1 MKKQL
6 LIAAVAATMTS
17 AAMADISITGNSK
30 FEYYNVDISAAATYG
45 SFTATAS
52 DSSNYTNMETNLKI
66 IGKSGDTTAVVN
78 MELNTHGSVDSATAA
93 TSAGALDIED
103 MYITTKVG
111 DIDLKLGNYA
121 TGTSAILG
129 EIDNGARANNKVT
142 ASTTFSGV
150 KVYVGDAGAAAGAGV
165 TEVKG
170 NMFYGVSADVAGFN
184 VHAKHVSPTVDAFAI
199 SGEVSGL
206 GIRLEQLNSDTTD
219 QDVTFGNLTYAVND
233 IDLGYA
239 WIDADSDGQITE
251 DDSSI
256 FAVENGLGTTSLG
269 GDSNQQI
276 TIGTNVAGNA
286 VTFKTGE
293 IGFKLANVKDIEY
306 NQINVSRPLAS
317 GATATVT
324 YTGVSGGITG
334 AANVDVD
341 ADVFEVDLSVKF

>member
-17 AAMADISITGNSK
+17 AAMADISITGDSK

-78 MELNTHGSVDSATAA
+78 MELNTHGDVET
-93 TSAGALDIED
+93 AGAIDLED
-103 MYITTKVG
+103 MYISTKVG

-129 EIDNGARANNKVT
+129 EIDNGGRANNKVT

-256 FAVENGLGTTSLG
+256 FAVEMAA
-269 GDSNQQI
+269 SNAQK
-276 TIGTNVAGNA
+276 TNVNGVAQISAKTSIAGNT
-286 VTFKTGE
+286 VTVKAGTLE
-293 IGFKLANVKDIEY
+293 AKSGFQDADFTQVDVK
-306 NQINVSRPLAS
+306 RALAS
-317 GATATVT
+317 GATLALT
-324 YTGVSGGITG
+324 YTNADTAAIATG
-334 AANVDVD
+334 TAQTDTSTFE
-341 ADVFEVDLSVKF
+341 ADISVKF